1 MREWVEDWY
10 CYWDGRDAYVFD
22 PPLRVAPSGLVT
34 AGSERGCEGR
44 ECVATALLAARRN
57 QAGTGAL
64 PQLPAL
70 AWALILKDA
79 VASARHWAA
88 LDGAERAVLQMVGAR
103 PIGLGDESDYCWEP
117 FVCSWGVEDGA
128 LTPVSLLQRVGAHV
142 RLVDGDKGDVFDED
156 RFGGDVVDEEDC
168 FDGEL
173 MSYLVQFEERV
184 GFSTGTDLLN
194 PVVVFAVAKVAPT
207 VVAGFVGGII
217 HT

>member
-1 MREWVEDWY
+1 MRSVVREWVEDWY
-10 CYWDGRDAYVFD
+10 CYWDGRDAYVFE

-34 AGSERGCEGR
+34 AGSERGCARR

-57 QAGTGAL
+57 QAGAGAL

-117 FVCSWGVEDGA
+117 FVCSWSVEDGA
-128 LTPVSLLQRVGAHV
+128 LTPVSLLQRVGQGAEPTCRTCRRWSPAAQCPRTRQH
-142 RLVDGDKGDVFDED
+142 RTSG
-156 RFGGDVVDEEDC
+156 
-168 FDGEL
+168 
-173 MSYLVQFEERV
+173 
-184 GFSTGTDLLN
+184 ST
-194 PVVVFAVAKVAPT
+194 
-207 VVAGFVGGII
+207 
-217 HT
+217 